1 MTSDNHAETRQ
12 RAQGGK
18 RQAPAESGL
27 SRGAERRLAPGGHS
41 ALVTVAW
48 RNIWRNRRRTILCV
62 VAIAIAVFFN
72 VFMQAWMDGM
82 YDGIERVVRIYDTG
96 HVLATSSR
104 FEEEREYLPVQYP
117 LSDGRDASEL
127 VALAESLE
135 GVRAAVPRISAYATL
150 FDSVIKHARLWG
162 VDIARERAVNDLNLT
177 KRNDGLVEG
186 RFPEPG
192 TNECAIGRAMAKKGG
207 FSIGDAIPLKTVS
220 AQFSDK
226 YWNPK
231 ITGIFEF
238 DYRPFDEDTII
249 VPIDRLRRVLAL
261 GEGIQQL
268 VVFAHDA
275 RDSTAVRNAL
285 RERLGDGA
293 TVREWTDNYWVAM
306 MRSMTGM
313 MLVVYGVFIVVA
325 SFLIVN
331 TMLMVIHERIKEIG
345 MMGSLGMSRREI
357 VETFFLEALFL
368 SLLGSAVGAVF
379 GGGASF
385 VGSLF
390 PIDMNTFTG
399 GGMKDLPV
407 SGTIFLSFSPLKVVF
422 GFAFGVA
429 VSSLCTILPSLKSA
443 FIEPVEALRR

>member
-1 MTSDNHAETRQ
+1 MIGERDGRKTR
-12 RAQGGK
+12 ASIG
-18 RQAPAESGL
+18 S
-27 SRGAERRLAPGGHS
+27 HS

-48 RNIWRNRRRTILCV
+48 RNVWRNKRRTALCV

-72 VFMQAWMDGM
+72 VFMQSWMDGM
-82 YDGIERVVRIYDTG
+82 YDGIEEVVRIYETG
-96 HVLATSSR
+96 HALATSER
-104 FEEEREYLPVQYP
+104 FEDEREYLPAQYP
-117 LSDGRDASEL
+117 LADGRDSSEL
-127 VALAESLE
+127 VALVESID
-135 GVRAAVPRISAYATL
+135 GVRAAVPRVSAYATL
-150 FDSVIKHARLWG
+150 FDSVLKHARLWG
-162 VDIARERAVNDLNLT
+162 VDIDRERASNRLNLT
-177 KRNDGLVEG
+177 KRTDGLRSG
-186 RFPEPG
+186 RYPEPG
-192 TNECAIGRAMAKKGG
+192 KNECAIGYAMAKKGG
-207 FSIGDAIPLKTVS
+207 LSIGDSIPLKTVS

-226 YWNPK
+226 YWNPE

-249 VPIDRLRRVLAL
+249 VPIDRLQRVLGL
-261 GEGIQQL
+261 GNSTQQL
-268 VVFAHDA
+268 VVFAHDE
-275 RDSTAVRNAL
+275 RDSTAIRNEL
-285 RERLGDGA
+285 KGRLGDGT

-325 SFLIVN
+325 SFLIIN

-368 SLLGSAVGAVF
+368 SLLGSALGALVGGA
-379 GGGASF
+379 ASF

-407 SGTIFLSFSPLKVVF
+407 SGTIFLSFSPAKVAF